1 MLRRIAFGL
10 LLLLSLT
17 GLAQAENVLRLA
29 TTTSTA
35 DSGLLPV
42 LNAPF
47 EKQQGARI
55 DVIAV
60 GSGKALKLGENG
72 DVDVVLAHDPDA
84 EERFVAAGHGVDRQA
99 VMYNDFLIVGPTG
112 DPAGVKG
119 AKTAA
124 DAVRSIA
131 AARADFVSR
140 GDESGTHVKE
150 KSLWR
155 AHGLTPQGDWYLS
168 AGQGMG
174 AVLRMA
180 ADKSAY
186 TLTDRGTWLAMRA
199 KLEGLVPLFEG
210 GAELMNPY
218 HVMIVNPVKHPHV
231 NRELAEAYLRYLIG
245 AEGQK
250 VIADFRVDGEVLFH
264 PSER

>member
-99 VMYNDFLIVGPTG
+99 
-112 DPAGVKG
+112 
-119 AKTAA
+119 
-124 DAVRSIA
+124 
-131 AARADFVSR
+131 
-140 GDESGTHVKE
+140 
-150 KSLWR
+150 
-155 AHGLTPQGDWYLS
+155 
-168 AGQGMG
+168 
-174 AVLRMA
+174 
-180 ADKSAY
+180 
-186 TLTDRGTWLAMRA
+186 
-199 KLEGLVPLFEG
+199 
-210 GAELMNPY
+210 
-218 HVMIVNPVKHPHV
+218 
-231 NRELAEAYLRYLIG
+231 
-245 AEGQK
+245 
-250 VIADFRVDGEVLFH
+250 
-264 PSER
+264 